1 MADLASSGIK
11 SGKGPGGRDVRDRL
25 ILALY
30 AQLKAER
37 QTREALEYVIRNGAL
52 APEVLEAIA
61 ADPVPVAVAADVAAV
76 EKVIAL
82 DQRRPRNGAS
92 KHTGAGLS

>member
-1 MADLASSGIK
+1 M
-11 SGKGPGGRDVRDRL
+11 
-25 ILALY
+25 
-30 AQLKAER
+30 KAER

-61 ADPVPVAVAADVAAV
+61 GDPVPVAAAEDIAAV

-82 DQRRPRNGAS
+82 DTRRRGAS
-92 KHTGAGLS
+92 GTSEREDRT